1 MFKKPQIFSEQFQQ
15 AMAQAANQLQKIQ
28 KKAAQQQN
36 SHKAV
41 NSLNLVGNPNLGLSG
56 SERPL
61 HQPTKAQLTMPAV
74 LQQRQMQKNAVNR
87 AGGGPGQPPFPVG
100 NIEGGA

>member
-1 MFKKPQIFSEQFQQ
+1 
-15 AMAQAANQLQKIQ
+15 MAQAANQLQKIQ
-28 KKAAQQQN
+28 KKAAQQQ
-36 SHKAV
+36 SKAAAAAAAGSL
-41 NSLNLVGNPNLGLSG
+41 SLNLAVGNSNLGLSAG
-56 SERPL
+56 ASGERPL

-100 NIEGGA
+100 KIEGGA